1 MVLEGRAQDSS
12 RNGFRFRTL
21 GSVQPTISIVMSSI
35 EQQYLV
41 LFYIIVHY
49 YCPLIS
55 DSKLEPFKQ
64 ATAVSSVM
72 PLSPDGGNTSLIVR

>member
-1 MVLEGRAQDSS
+1 
-12 RNGFRFRTL
+12 
-21 GSVQPTISIVMSSI
+21 MSSI

-49 YCPLIS
+49 YCPLMS

-64 ATAVSSVM
+64 ATAISSVM
-72 PLSPDGGNTSLIVR
+72 PLSPDDGNTSLIVR